1 MTHHLK
7 RPIETDSIDSRP
19 NPGSTLGKKK
29 KLKKKIEDNTDTQG
43 KETEMLF
50 KTNTHNVAHKMRCHV
65 PIHPISSL

>member
-50 KTNTHNVAHKMRCHV
+50 KTNTHNVAHKRRCHV